1 MPPPPPDRREFLY
14 RDARRHDGGDPL
26 PPPAPAPQ
34 RWRDSPYHPPPPPPL
49 RDHARPSPRRTA
61 SSASSEAY
69 YRQSA
74 GAYDRSYPDEP
85 LGYTTSRSDRYWLD
99 EDGGGGAAYKGFD
112 RYGGG
117 GRRDSGRDMRGSYR
131 RSPFRSYGGDFP
143 RSHQEPPP
151 PPMRRSPLRSVAV
164 PISYDPPGAR
174 ADRED
179 REHHPRVTPWRPLRR
194 RESRSDGADAAA
206 AGPLSVAHTTAAR
219 AASSEKN
226 GPEQSADAAAQ
237 QMAEDE
243 APRKK
248 PRLGWGQGLA
258 KYEKRKVPGSAD
270 PDEPVA
276 HGSPDD
282 GKHKGDFG
290 APASAPCAYPV
301 AAPEPSSAP
310 ASAPCAYPVAAP
322 EPSSAP
328 APCASPVAA
337 PALSSLP
344 ASAPCAE
351 SLVLAPEP
359 SSAPAPC
366 AASPVAAPAPSFA
379 PAPCAASPVAAP
391 APSSAPA
398 SSSPAPEDKSC
409 ELTANMAAMSNK
421 DIPGAEAQAY
431 NDEIPVKLCQLDGDP
446 IGSLANVLAE
456 LLQHEDSCS
465 GDSRRLTNS
474 SKLLLLKE
482 NIAKELEKTELEID
496 SLECDLKLVTT
507 ESENKALEN
516 AQNPSPSSGT
526 PKVPVKPETCETSSP
541 LKEQGE
547 FSPCKISMEVE
558 TAPIHNVIAVSPE
571 GSVAR
576 PGFAVAQLASAADV
590 APLKPSE
597 GTESPHI
604 DADSQRQD
612 PSPCHAGVNSLKADG
627 GNDLSVRPCSY
638 HFDSNNLIP
647 SIIAAN
653 NEIAREFNEL
663 VFKPLPADQP
673 CLDLSALAH
682 FSSQRKNDLSIRK
695 KLAIRKTELRFKEQ
709 TLTFKFKVLR
719 HLWKEDVR
727 LLTVRKQR
735 PKSSKRTDQSNRAS
749 HSGSQRQR
757 SSNRSRLGM
766 PAVNLSTFPTT
777 EISDVANKMFTEFQ
791 FKRCRNFLK
800 MPALIIDEKEKRS
813 TKFVSKNGLIEDPVL
828 VEKER
833 AVINP
838 WTHEEK
844 EVFMQMLA
852 SFGKDF
858 SKISSFLQH
867 KTTADCVEFYYK
879 HHKSDSFREVKKLL
893 DRRQQ
898 QPTSNYLGTKSGKKW
913 NPEGNAASLDMLGV
927 ASVVAAHGLDYANR
941 VERISAKSILRTSCK
956 PDVSVLAKGSLEK
969 DFVANA
975 SLHERES
982 VAADVLAGICGT
994 LSPEGMGSC
1003 ITSSADPGQKIG
1015 VTRMDYLLVPGVVK
1029 SFDEEGTLSDQECEV
1044 DPVDW
1049 NDDEKSTFIE
1059 AMNNYGK
1066 DFARISS
1073 CVKSKSYE
1081 QCKVFFS
1088 KARISLGLDMIHQRT
1103 TDAGL
1108 LTSDTNA
1115 GRSDTDEACAAEMDS
1130 AFCSRQS
1137 SLKTEMDVCPA
1148 ADRTTQGHTL
1158 SDITFKQPKT
1168 DTSDGPDGVDIKLEE
1183 GEIKAEDKNCNTGVD
1198 HRQLSEATHQSSPSS
1213 AHIDI
1218 NSSQNTE
1225 SMENTEHSSQV
1236 SVHENDAITSP
1247 REQPVGAHLEIR
1259 SSPHNI
1265 EVIPPSKVSERI
1277 CAQVSSMEGPL
1288 HHAPDSALMK
1298 AGNLTPSVCLPGVTQ
1313 SGKASEVI
1321 CTEVSSIEGPPHH
1334 APERNSTPSV
1344 CLSADRGRKENVVQ
1358 FSDMAGVSCNRPS
1371 FTSSYQ
1377 QIVPTDPLP
1386 PKPKPQV
1393 TPLTPKDLMPVQ
1405 FCSDLPDPTSIRF
1418 EGIASITSPSFGHHA
1433 NGVISTSGP
1442 KDMSKFPVFNEQSRN
1457 QHDAL
1462 FRNIDGYMQHRR
1474 DHCLAADVPS
1484 FSESTASGTGGVSHS
1499 DQFKLTKYQ
1508 NGRSG
1513 CSGLSNTSTGFL
1525 LTGHSEELRQGQLK
1539 PCSQNAS
1546 TESHDQV
1553 KRPGDVK
1560 LFGKILSHQSS
1571 LQSSGSSSNGSK
1583 NKPPSPKID
1592 KQPAA
1597 IFLNNSRDRM
1607 VYSSRSTNAAHLG
1620 QDERVVRSYNFD
1632 GSTESES
1639 VFRVAKSQRSLA
1651 SVPFYSAKNG
1661 TLGVFAEYQQPL
1673 MQQLPSDP
1681 KRLERFADLQ
1691 KRNGIELISGFQ
1703 QPGKGTQLGGAG
1715 ILVSAVSDPVAVL
1728 KAQYGAGSKI
1738 LGNDADPWK
1747 DIGNSSILM
1756 LVLPVRCAVASA
1768 CREISCALCN
1778 VVELLFTVCQM
1789 KRSVPG
1795 QGSEGEVMSS

>member
-34 RWRDSPYHPPPPPPL
+34 RWRDSPYHAPPPPPPL

-61 SSASSEAY
+61 SSEAY
-69 YRQSA
+69 YRQGA
-74 GAYDRSYPDEP
+74 GAYDRAYPDEP
-85 LGYTTSRSDRYWLD
+85 LGYATSRSDRYWPD
-99 EDGGGGAAYKGFD
+99 EDGAVYKGFG
-112 RYGGG
+112 RYGGGG
-117 GRRDSGRDMRGSYR
+117 GRRDSGRDPGRDMRGSYR

-151 PPMRRSPLRSVAV
+151 PPPMRRSPLRSVAV
-164 PISYDPPGAR
+164 PISYDPPR

-194 RESRSDGADAAA
+194 RESRSDGADAA
-206 AGPLSVAHTTAAR
+206 GPLPAAQSAAAAAR
-219 AASSEKN
+219 AAASSSEKN
-226 GPEQSADAAAQ
+226 GGGPEQAAEAAAQ

-270 PDEPVA
+270 LDEPVA
-276 HGSPDD
+276 HGSPED
-282 GKHKGDFG
+282 GKHKEDFG
-290 APASAPCAYPV
+290 PPASAPCAASLVV
-301 AAPEPSSAP
+301 AASEPSSSAP
-310 ASAPCAYPVAAP
+310 ASAPCAPLVAAPEQSSAPAPSAASPMAAPAPTSPPASAPCASSVAAPALSSPPASAPCAASPVAAP

-328 APCASPVAA
+328 APCAS
-337 PALSSLP
+337 
-344 ASAPCAE
+344 
-351 SLVLAPEP
+351 
-359 SSAPAPC
+359 
-366 AASPVAAPAPSFA
+366 
-379 PAPCAASPVAAP
+379 SPVAAP

-398 SSSPAPEDKSC
+398 SSSPAREDKSC
-409 ELTANMAAMSNK
+409 ELTANMAAMSSK
-421 DIPGAEAQAY
+421 DTPGAEAQAY

-507 ESENKALEN
+507 ESENRALEN

-541 LKEQGE
+541 VKEQGE
-547 FSPCKISMEVE
+547 LSPCKIPMEVE
-558 TAPIHNVIAVSPE
+558 TAPVHNVIAVSPE
-571 GSVAR
+571 GSVAC

-597 GTESPHI
+597 GTESPRI

-612 PSPCHAGVNSLKADG
+612 PSPFHDGVNSLKADG
-627 GNDLSVRPCSY
+627 GNDLSVRPCSH

-653 NEIAREFNEL
+653 NEIARKFNEL

-682 FSSQRKNDLSIRK
+682 FPSQRKNDLSVRK

-941 VERISAKSILRTSCK
+941 VERFPSKSILGTSCK
-956 PDVSVLAKGSLEK
+956 PDVSVVAKGSLEK

-1015 VTRMDYLLVPGVVK
+1015 VTRMDYLLVPGGVK
-1029 SFDEEGTLSDQECEV
+1029 NFDEEGTLSDQECEV

-1066 DFARISS
+1066 DFAQISS
-1073 CVKSKSYE
+1073 YVKSKSYE

-1108 LTSDTNA
+1108 LTSDTNG

-1148 ADRTTQGHTL
+1148 ADRTIQGHTL

-1183 GEIKAEDKNCNTGVD
+1183 GEIKADDKNCNTGVD

-1225 SMENTEHSSQV
+1225 SIEITEHNSQV

-1259 SSPHNI
+1259 SSQHNI
-1265 EVIPPSKVSERI
+1265 EVIRPSKVSERI
-1277 CAQVSSMEGPL
+1277 CTQVSSMEGPS
-1288 HHAPDSALMK
+1288 HHASDSALMK

-1344 CLSADRGRKENVVQ
+1344 CLSADRGRKENVVH

-1499 DQFKLTKYQ
+1499 DQFTLNKYQ

-1583 NKPPSPKID
+1583 SKPPSPKID
-1592 KQPAA
+1592 KQAAA

-1681 KRLERFADLQ
+1681 KRLESFADLQ

-1703 QPGKGTQLGGAG
+1703 QPGKATRLGGAG

-1747 DIGNSSILM
+1747 DIGN
-1756 LVLPVRCAVASA
+1756 R
-1768 CREISCALCN
+1768 
-1778 VVELLFTVCQM
+1778 
-1789 KRSVPG
+1789 
-1795 QGSEGEVMSS
+1795 

>member
-26 PPPAPAPQ
+26 PPAAPTPP

-49 RDHARPSPRRTA
+49 RDHVRPSPRRTA
-61 SSASSEAY
+61 SSASSEGY

-85 LGYTTSRSDRYWLD
+85 LGYPPSRSDRYWPE
-99 EDGGGGAAYKGFD
+99 EDGGGGAYKGFG

-117 GRRDSGRDMRGSYR
+117 GRREGRDMRGSYR

-151 PPMRRSPLRSVAV
+151 PPLRRSPLRSVAV
-164 PISYDPPGAR
+164 PISYDPPVVR

-206 AGPLSVAHTTAAR
+206 AGPLSVGQSTAAR
-219 AASSEKN
+219 AASEKN
-226 GPEQSADAAAQ
+226 GPEQPVDAAAQ

-243 APRKK
+243 APRKR

-276 HGSPDD
+276 DGSPDD
-282 GKHKGDFG
+282 GKQKEDLGT
-290 APASAPCAYPV
+290 PASALCASLV
-301 AAPEPSSAP
+301 AASEPSSAP
-310 ASAPCAYPVAAP
+310 ASAPCASPVAAP

-328 APCASPVAA
+328 APCASSVAA
-337 PALSSLP
+337 PALSSAP
-344 ASAPCAE
+344 ASALCAA
-351 SLVLAPEP
+351 SLVVASEP

-366 AASPVAAPAPSFA
+366 AASPVAAL
-379 PAPCAASPVAAP
+379 

-398 SSSPAPEDKSC
+398 SSSPAREDKSC
-409 ELTANMAAMSNK
+409 ELAANMAAMSNK

-456 LLQHEDSCS
+456 LMQHEDSCS

-507 ESENKALEN
+507 ESKIRALEN
-516 AQNPSPSSGT
+516 AQNPPPSSGT

-547 FSPCKISMEVE
+547 LTPCKISKEVE
-558 TAPIHNVIAVSPE
+558 TAPVHNVIAASPE

-576 PGFAVAQLASAADV
+576 PGFAVAQLTAATDV
-590 APLKPSE
+590 APLRPSE
-597 GTESPHI
+597 GIESPHI

-612 PSPCHAGVNSLKADG
+612 PSPCHDGVNSVKADG
-627 GNDLSVRPCSY
+627 GNDLSVRPCSH

-673 CLDLSALAH
+673 CLDLSALVH

-695 KLAIRKTELRFKEQ
+695 KLAIRKTKLKFKEQ

-766 PAVNLSTFPTT
+766 PAVNLSMFPTT

-941 VERISAKSILRTSCK
+941 VERISAKSILRTSYK
-956 PDVSVLAKGSLEK
+956 PDVSVVAKGSLEK

-1015 VTRMDYLLVPGVVK
+1015 VTRMDYLLMPGVVK

-1066 DFARISS
+1066 DFAQISS

-1108 LTSDTNA
+1108 LTSDTNG

-1130 AFCSRQS
+1130 AICSRQS

-1148 ADRTTQGHTL
+1148 ADRTIQGHTL
-1158 SDITFKQPKT
+1158 SGITFKQPKT

-1225 SMENTEHSSQV
+1225 SMENIEHSSQV

-1277 CAQVSSMEGPL
+1277 CTQVSSMEGPS

-1298 AGNLTPSVCLPGVTQ
+1298 AGNLTPSVCLPGVMQ
-1313 SGKASEVI
+1313 SGKAPEVI
-1321 CTEVSSIEGPPHH
+1321 CTELSSMEGPPHH
-1334 APERNSTPSV
+1334 APERIFTPSV
-1344 CLSADRGRKENVVQ
+1344 CLSADRGRKENVVH

-1499 DQFKLTKYQ
+1499 DQFTLTKYQ

-1513 CSGLSNTSTGFL
+1513 CSGLSNMSTGFL

-1583 NKPPSPKID
+1583 SKPPSPKID

-1607 VYSSRSTNAAHLG
+1607 VYSSRSTNTAHLG

-1673 MQQLPSDP
+1673 MQQLPSDL
-1681 KRLERFADLQ
+1681 KRLESFADLQ

-1703 QPGKGTQLGGAG
+1703 QPGKATRLGGAG

-1738 LGNDADPWK
+1738 LGNDVDPWK
-1747 DIGNSSILM
+1747 DIGN
-1756 LVLPVRCAVASA
+1756 R
-1768 CREISCALCN
+1768 
-1778 VVELLFTVCQM
+1778 
-1789 KRSVPG
+1789 
-1795 QGSEGEVMSS
+1795 